1 MPIKTADLCDQYADV
16 LQIASPGLLDFGGR
30 REFFG
35 EIVTLKLFED
45 NSLVR
50 EVLSTNGEGRVLVVD
65 GAASMRCA
73 LLGDMLAAK
82 AVENAWRGLV
92 INGCIRD
99 CAAIAAMPL
108 GVKALGTHPLK
119 SQKKGTGQMNV
130 PVTFSQVT
138 FSPGHYLY
146 ADTDGLV
153 VASRPLHQRD

>member
-1 MPIKTADLCDQYADV
+1 MPIKTADLCDQYADL

-35 EIVTLKLFED
+35 AIVTLKLFED

-50 EVLSTNGEGRVLVVD
+50 EALSTNGEGRVLVVD
-65 GAASMRCA
+65 GGASMRCA

-99 CAAIAAMPL
+99 CAAIATMPL
-108 GVKALGTHPLK
+108 GVRALGTHPLK
-119 SQKKGTGQMNV
+119 SQKKGTGQVNV
-130 PVTFSQVT
+130 PLTFAQVT
-138 FSPGHYLY
+138 FSPGHFLY

-153 VASRPLHQRD
+153 VASRPLHRRD